1 MMHDIK
7 NKPNSSL
14 ISARSENDLLTK
26 NDSNSNSNSN
36 KENHLR
42 NMNDL

>member
-1 MMHDIK
+1 MHDIK

-26 NDSNSNSNSN
+26 NDSNSNSN